1 MNEPRWPRTAKLVSV
16 EHHRDEAVD
25 AGCMSSRFKRWN
37 QFEPAELDK
46 GTFHGLEV
54 QDLSLKTLGQT
65 LTVRVRTR

>member
-1 MNEPRWPRTAKLVSV
+1 MKQWMRGVCRVA
-16 EHHRDEAVD
+16 
-25 AGCMSSRFKRWN
+25 SSLN